1 MPAKYLFILFLLI
14 IGFSDLVSG
23 QSYVALSIDD
33 VPNTGKTQKENYQ
46 SKFLSQLDSLNIPV
60 TIFINEGLVHKG
72 DSIDKNVELL
82 NEWMSRDYT
91 TIGYHSTD
99 HSRYSEVGLD
109 TFKLDV
115 EKGENIIRE
124 IARKCG
130 KSVDYFRM
138 PFNDLGKDS
147 IQQAQIEQYLTS
159 KNYILAPFTVES
171 VDWAYNY
178 VYVYYLGKND
188 IHKADSIAKDYVLKT
203 ISCFT
208 FFDSLSIQRYGKQIK
223 QIYLCHDN
231 KLNADYLPILVNEL
245 KKKNYSF
252 ISFEEAMKDP
262 LYLQEVRYFK
272 KWGISW
278 LYRWMLNQQEIS
290 VYMKN
295 EPEEAIYT
303 LYQKIL
309 EKQEKH

>member
-46 SKFLSQLDSLNIPV
+46 SKFLSQFDSLNIPV

-72 DSIDKNVELL
+72 DSIEKNIELL

-147 IQQAQIEQYLTS
+147 IQQAEIEQYLTS

-208 FFDSLSIQRYGKQIK
+208 FYDSISIQKYGKQIK

-231 KLNADYLPILVNEL
+231 KLNADYLPLLVNEL

-262 LYLQEVRYFK
+262 LYHQEVRYFK

-295 EPEEAIYT
+295 EPEEAIYP